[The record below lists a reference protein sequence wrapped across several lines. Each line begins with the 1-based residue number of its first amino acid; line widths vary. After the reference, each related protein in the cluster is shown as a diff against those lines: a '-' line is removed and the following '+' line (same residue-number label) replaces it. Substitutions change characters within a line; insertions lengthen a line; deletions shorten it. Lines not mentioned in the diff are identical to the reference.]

1 MKKNKKINLNIN
13 LLCIL
18 AILISFFSILLK
30 ISIQNIGNLKKII
43 TITLSL
49 KCYPFIFL
57 ILLLISLIS
66 LILCFIKYKK
76 SEEKYFLYKILLL
89 FFVINC
95 FMLLTN
101 SSTLKVFEVYFANDN
116 SILLSI
122 MILFEN
128 VEERFGY
135 LQMILSLNILFIVI
149 PLFYLY
155 TSNIQ
160 QHIISNE
167 DEPKIIFGVNYSN
180 FINKTIDIILQMRLF
195 LEKDFTDHYVESL
208 PDIDYTKINKNSKKE
223 EESKIE
229 KNDSINNQK
238 DINSCNKILEE
249 SFEYDEENDE
259 IVFIEH
265 IEKQEQIME
274 ESVLENIDNN
284 EKENGIDEDEFI
296 SIDE

>member
-13 LLCIL
+13 LFCIL

-57 ILLLISLIS
+57 TLLLISLIS

-89 FFVINC
+89 FFVINS

-116 SILLSI
+116 SILLNI

-135 LQMILSLNILFIVI
+135 LQMILSLNILFILI

-155 TSNIQ
+155 TNNIQ
-160 QHIISNE
+160 QYIISNE
-167 DEPKIIFGVNYSN
+167 DESKIIFGINYNN
-180 FINKTIDIILQMRLF
+180 FINKTIDVILQMRLF

-223 EESKIE
+223 EISETE

-238 DINSCNKILEE
+238 DINSNNKILEE

-265 IEKQEQIME
+265 IDKQEQIME
-274 ESVLENIDNN
+274 ESVSENIDNN
-284 EKENGIDEDEFI
+284 EKENEIDEDEFI